1 MNPEM
6 FEYAVLFGL
15 VLILVLIGYA
25 IHIVQRRTK
34 PDSKALIAQKEAQ
47 NELKLYV
54 QKEYGEFKFEMG
66 KLFNENN
73 KLNQSDL
80 NAFKEQMMEHID
92 GHLRRINEKVE
103 DRLGQGFEKTNK
115 TFLDIIER
123 LGKIDEAQKRIDAL
137 STEVVSLNELL
148 TDKKSRGIYG
158 EVQLY
163 QVLSAVMGDHELL
176 YKKQKTLSNGTI
188 ADAVVYGPEPLGM
201 VVIDSKF
208 PLENY
213 RRMVDRKR
221 PQSERDLAEKAFK
234 NDVRRHIDTI
244 KNKYV
249 ITGETSDQ
257 AFMFVPAEALF
268 AEISAHH
275 DDLLEY
281 ATKRRIWIVS
291 PTTLISTLSMI
302 QLAVKNTERDRQ
314 AKVIIDELMKLG
326 EEFKRYGERWTKLKN
341 ALDSV
346 SKNAEQVHITST
358 KINRTFDQIKEAKF
372 DSIDHVERAG
382 QTEDKAEEDD

>member
-1 MNPEM
+1 MNM
-6 FEYAVLFGL
+6 GMLEY
-15 VLILVLIGYA
+15 LILSGFILVFAMIGY
-25 IHIVQRRTK
+25 IVHLIKKQTK
-34 PDSKALIAQKEAQ
+34 PDSKTIIAQTEAQ

-73 KLNQSDL
+73 KLNHSDL

-92 GHLRRINEKVE
+92 RHLRRINEKVE
-103 DRLGQGFEKTNK
+103 DRLGEGFEKTNK
-115 TFLDIIER
+115 TFIDIIER

-163 QVLSAVMGDHELL
+163 QVLSAVMGDNEIL
-176 YKKQKTLSNGTI
+176 YKKQKTLSNGMI

-201 VVIDSKF
+201 VAIDSKF

-221 PQSERDLAEKAFK
+221 HQSERDLAEKAFK
-234 NDVRRHIDTI
+234 SDVRRHIDTI
-244 KNKYV
+244 RNKYV

-275 DDLLEY
+275 DDLLEH
-281 ATKRRIWIVS
+281 ATKKRIWIVS

-326 EEFKRYGERWTKLKN
+326 DEFKRYSERWGKLKN

-358 KINRTFDQIKEAKF
+358 KINRTFDNIKEAKF
-372 DSIDHVERAG
+372 DSIEYVRQDQE
-382 QTEDKAEEDD
+382 TEDKAEKDD

>member
-1 MNPEM
+1 MNLDM
-6 FEYAVLFGL
+6 FEYAMLSGL
-15 VLILVLIGYA
+15 VLILVLVGYA
-25 IHIVQRRTK
+25 IFTIRSRTK
-34 PDSKALIAQKEAQ
+34 PDSNTLIAQKEAE
-47 NELKLYV
+47 NELKLYL
-54 QKEYGEFKFEMG
+54 QKEYGEFKYDMG

-103 DRLGQGFEKTNK
+103 DRLGQGFDKTNK

-148 TDKKSRGIYG
+148 SDKKSRGIYG

-176 YKKQKTLSNGTI
+176 YKKQKTLSNGMV

-221 PQSERDLAEKAFK
+221 PQSERDLAEKSFK
-234 NDVRRHIDTI
+234 SDVRRHIDTI
-244 KNKYV
+244 RNKYV

-257 AFMFVPAEALF
+257 AFMFLPAEALF

-281 ATKRRIWIVS
+281 ATKKRIWIVS

-326 EEFKRYGERWTKLKN
+326 EEFKRYAERWGKLKH

-346 SKNAEQVHITST
+346 SKNAEQVHITSR

-372 DSIDHVERAG
+372 DTIDHSQDVDEN
-382 QTEDKAEEDD
+382 EDDD

>member
-1 MNPEM
+1 
-6 FEYAVLFGL
+6 
-15 VLILVLIGYA
+15 
-25 IHIVQRRTK
+25 
-34 PDSKALIAQKEAQ
+34 
-47 NELKLYV
+47 
-54 QKEYGEFKFEMG
+54 
-66 KLFNENN
+66 
-73 KLNQSDL
+73 
-80 NAFKEQMMEHID
+80 
-92 GHLRRINEKVE
+92 
-103 DRLGQGFEKTNK
+103 
-115 TFLDIIER
+115 
-123 LGKIDEAQKRIDAL
+123 
-137 STEVVSLNELL
+137 
-148 TDKKSRGIYG
+148 
-158 EVQLY
+158 
-163 QVLSAVMGDHELL
+163 MGDHELL

-234 NDVRRHIDTI
+234 NDVRKHIDTI
-244 KNKYV
+244 TNKYV

-372 DSIDHVERAG
+372 DSIDHVERDG

>member
-1 MNPEM
+1 M

-15 VLILVLIGYA
+15 GVIVIMIAIAIRVVLKRNGSDPESL
-25 IHIVQRRTK
+25 T
-34 PDSKALIAQKEAQ
+34 AQKEAQ
-47 NELKLYV
+47 NELKLYL

-66 KLFNENN
+66 KLFSENN
-73 KLNQSDL
+73 KLSQSDL
-80 NAFKEQMMEHID
+80 NAFKERMMEHID
-92 GHLRRINEKVE
+92 GNLERINAKVE
-103 DRLGQGFEKTNK
+103 SRLGQGFEKTNR

-163 QVLSAVMGDHELL
+163 QVLSAVMGDHEML
-176 YKKQKTLSNGTI
+176 YKKQKTLSNNTI

-201 VVIDSKF
+201 VVIDAKF

-221 PQSERDLAEKAFK
+221 TQNERDLAEKAFK
-234 NDVRRHIDTI
+234 SDVKRHIDTI

-249 ITGETSDQ
+249 IVGETSDQ

-281 ATKRRIWIVS
+281 AAKRRIWIVS

-302 QLAVKNTERDRQ
+302 QLAVKDTERDRQ

-326 EEFKRYGERWTKLKN
+326 EEFKRYAERWTRLKN

-346 SKNAEQVHITST
+346 SKNAEQVHITSR
-358 KINRTFDQIKEAKF
+358 KINRTFEQIKEAKF
-372 DSIDHVERAG
+372 DSIDHDIKNG
-382 QTEDKAEEDD
+382 QTEEEAEEDD

>member
-1 MNPEM
+1 MNLGM
-6 FEYAVLFGL
+6 FEYVVLSGL
-15 VLILVLIGYA
+15 ALIVVLIGWA
-25 IHIVQRRTK
+25 IHVVQRRTK
-34 PDSKALIAQKEAQ
+34 PDSQSLIAQKEAQ

-54 QKEYGEFKFEMG
+54 QKEYGAFKFEMG

-80 NAFKEQMMEHID
+80 NAFKEQMMGHID
-92 GHLRRINEKVE
+92 GHLQRINEKVE

-176 YKKQKTLSNGTI
+176 YKKQKTLSNGMI

-213 RRMVDRKR
+213 RRMVDRNR
-221 PQSERDLAEKAFK
+221 PQSERDVAEKAFK
-234 NDVRRHIDTI
+234 NDVKRHIGTI

-249 ITGETSDQ
+249 IAGETSDQ

-281 ATKRRIWIVS
+281 ATKQRIWIVS

-326 EEFKRYGERWTKLKN
+326 EEFKRYGERWAKLKN

-372 DSIDHVERAG
+372 DAIDRTERNG
-382 QTEDKAEEDD
+382 QTEEEAKEDD